1 MLLKQ
6 FFPIQVRGFKP
17 KVRLLLLILYGLLS
31 RKHLIVQLFF
41 FFFSAAE
48 VKPLEEG
55 TKCTVCDYA
64 AEASSLLVLGL
75 EGLGAVRHLL

>member
-41 FFFSAAE
+41 FFFSQQ
-48 VKPLEEG
+48 LR
-55 TKCTVCDYA
+55 
-64 AEASSLLVLGL
+64 SSP
-75 EGLGAVRHLL
+75 